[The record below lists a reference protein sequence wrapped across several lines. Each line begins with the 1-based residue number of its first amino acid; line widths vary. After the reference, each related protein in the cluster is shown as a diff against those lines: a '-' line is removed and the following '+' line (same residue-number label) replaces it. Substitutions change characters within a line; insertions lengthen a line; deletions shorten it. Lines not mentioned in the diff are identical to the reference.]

1 MLERCL
7 KWLDEFKIAVI
18 EEDISK
24 IETLI
29 DNIPQFHDIKS
40 SELALTLI
48 NEARVIIK
56 RQKDDALSQMQK
68 IQKTKKFVESCES
81 AYSLDMSS

>member
-7 KWLDEFKIAVI
+7 KWLNDFKRAVI
-18 EEDISK
+18 EEDFNS
-24 IETLI
+24 IEILL
-29 DNIPQFHDIKS
+29 DDIPQFSDISS
-40 SELALTLI
+40 SELALGLI
-48 NEARVIIK
+48 NEAREIIS

-68 IQKTKKFVESCES
+68 IQKTKKFVQSKES